1 MKLSPVNDVN
11 AIFRFLWWTALRT
24 TSRFVAWH
32 TVFHFAR
39 LATPDTAS
47 SMGTWHVTY
56 AAKVCVSSSTFKL
69 MSICLFW
76 SYSKPSNQGYM
87 DNYCF
92 HAGSCGERDCPS
104 FCLCLEA
111 SLCVGPSMS
120 SSRISMMDQ
129 YRLRPDPCDNRII
142 RLTNCLQILS
152 W

>member
-1 MKLSPVNDVN
+1 MIFLDFYDGRPYAQPAGLLLDLLSSILLGLLHPISRPGWGYDSLRMLSRSVCSPQIIKSTGIRLISTDSKLS
-11 AIFRFLWWTALRT
+11 
-24 TSRFVAWH
+24 
-32 TVFHFAR
+32 
-39 LATPDTAS
+39 
-47 SMGTWHVTY
+47 Y
-56 AAKVCVSSSTFKL
+56 
-69 MSICLFW
+69 
-76 SYSKPSNQGYM
+76 QGYM

-152 W
+152 WYDSTFCVLY